1 MAGMKTCED
10 CGGEREDTPLNFP
23 VFRKRRMKCLSCVV
37 KRRRLKADQRKEKR
51 AREMQRLEDSAVD
64 AMLAGSKRGG
74 SEIPHSAELLE
85 QVMHCFGGVNGF
97 SNLLMKNYFDS
108 APGGPQR
115 TKILELITK
124 LVTTNAS
131 QGGSKK
137 PLMMWSEEELNEELD
152 ARLQQ
157 AVEQFLPPPAVSALP
172 VVEEVTLET
181 PAEHSDTDQ

>member
-1 MAGMKTCED
+1 MGQMKICED
-10 CGGEREDTPLNFP
+10 CGGEREDTPINFP
-23 VFRKRRMKCLSCVV
+23 VFRKRRLKCLSCVV
-37 KRRRLKADQRKEKR
+37 KRRRMVTERRKERR
-51 AREMQRLEDSAVD
+51 AREMQRLEDDAVD
-64 AMLAGSKRGG
+64 TMLAGAARGG
-74 SEIPHSAELLE
+74 SDIPHSAELLE

-97 SNLLMKNYFDS
+97 SNLLMKNYFDC

-137 PLMMWSEEELNEELD
+137 PLMMWSEDELNAELD

-157 AVEQFLPPPAVSALP
+157 AVEQFLPHQAAAALP
-172 VVEEVTLET
+172 VVEEISLET